1 MASLITRLRSAF
13 YHGDAGWSSLRA
25 WLPAIALMVAI
36 FIFSAQMSLP
46 GAPDDVLDT
55 FLKKF
60 MHAGAYALLARAYR
74 QGLKTTRLSEQ
85 QAWLLAWGL
94 AALYALSDEL
104 HQSLVPGRNARVA
117 DWIIDLC
124 GAGTGLLAQGW
135 PRKSAPAESGV
146 RCESRRKAGSGAPVP
161 PAA

>member
-1 MASLITRLRSAF
+1 MASMVTKLRHAF
-13 YHGDAGWSSLRA
+13 YHGGAGWSSLRA
-25 WLPAIALMVAI
+25 WWPALALMAAI
-36 FIFSAQMSLP
+36 FIFSAQTSLP

-74 QGLKTTRLSEQ
+74 RGLKTTRLSAR
-85 QAWLLAWGL
+85 QAWLAAWVL

-124 GAGTGLLAQGW
+124 GAGMGLLAQGW
-135 PRKSAPAESGV
+135 SRKSVPAGSGV
-146 RCESRRKAGSGAPVP
+146 RCESRQKAGSGAPVP
-161 PAA
+161 PAV